1 MRAFAISFAL
11 ILVAATALAGQQ
23 PAAMAPAQPTK
34 TFSSAADVTAMIAK
48 AKSERKDGQ
57 AMVGATILNLAPYN
71 AHLEYRASIGT
82 AAVHETE
89 AELMYV
95 IDGSATLVT
104 GGKLVSETRTNP
116 TNLSGTAIEGGTS
129 KVVGKGDFF
138 IVPEGTPHW
147 FSKID
152 GAITLMTLHLKRP
165 VQ

>member
-1 MRAFAISFAL
+1 
-11 ILVAATALAGQQ
+11 
-23 PAAMAPAQPTK
+23 
-34 TFSSAADVTAMIAK
+34 
-48 AKSERKDGQ
+48 
-57 AMVGATILNLAPYN
+57 
-71 AHLEYRASIGT
+71 
-82 AAVHETE
+82 
-89 AELMYV
+89 MYV

>member
-1 MRAFAISFAL
+1 MRALAISFAL

-23 PAAMAPAQPTK
+23 PAAMAPAPTV
-34 TFSSAADVTAMIAK
+34 TFSSAADVTALMAK
-48 AKSERKDGQ
+48 VKSERKAGQ
-57 AMVGATILNLAPYN
+57 AMVGGTILNLAPYN